1 MALLLFDRVF
11 PSFFLQQVDMNDL
24 IHRQQVHVRIRRH
37 ARMDMHGRM
46 DVRHIPVPVPILNR
60 DREPVKREV
69 RHARV
74 NIEGDIIR
82 YEHCF
87 RNLPYPSEVTFSEV
101 TFKLSES
108 KRESEYFLSF
118 LQSFSVIE
126 KSVMAIVVIRFCRSY
141 IM

>member
-1 MALLLFDRVF
+1 MTLLLFDGFF
-11 PSFFLQQVDMNDL
+11 PCFQQVDMNDL
-24 IHRQQVHVRIRRH
+24 IHRQQVHMRIRRH

-82 YEHCF
+82 YEQCF
-87 RNLPYPSEVTFSEV
+87 TNLPYPALQVTFSEG
-101 TFKLSES
+101 TFTPIES
-108 KRESEYFLSF
+108 KR
-118 LQSFSVIE
+118 
-126 KSVMAIVVIRFCRSY
+126 
-141 IM
+141 

>member
-1 MALLLFDRVF
+1 MALLLFDTVF
-11 PSFFLQQVDMNDL
+11 PCFFLQQVDMNDL
-24 IHRQQVHVRIRRH
+24 IHRQQVHMRIRRH

-46 DVRHIPVPVPILNR
+46 DVRHIPVPVPVPILNR

-87 RNLPYPSEVTFSEV
+87 TNLPYSSEVTYFEG

-108 KRESEYFLSF
+108 KYQRGHFQCF
-118 LQSFSVIE
+118 
-126 KSVMAIVVIRFCRSY
+126 FCSNLASL
-141 IM
+141 